1 MGIEVSATKVV
12 TVNDAHQNG
21 VDTSVE
27 ANPTHGRLK
36 GIRLTHIFSR
46 NRKGDRR
53 DDGNPLMH
61 ALKGRRGYSIMPFWE
76 QRLLTRAK
84 RILAKVSEDLQGFDH
99 CMPIPSSSPF
109 CARFAALVSAAS
121 GAPLLEPSFLCKRQV
136 GELLAEA
143 RAAPPKMRPGLKGA
157 FTSQLHAWEQMDPAS
172 IYQAKDIDVSLRQ
185 FFGAFALTGDPP
197 EVRGTRILVVDDLF
211 ASGSSLLA
219 VREILQN
226 QLGAEVACVC
236 FLSGV

>member
-27 ANPTHGRLK
+27 ANPTRGRLK
-36 GIRLTHIFSR
+36 GIRLTHVFSR
-46 NRKGDRR
+46 NRKGGRR

-76 QRLLTRAK
+76 QQLLTRAEH
-84 RILAKVSEDLQGFDH
+84 ILAKASEDLQGFDH
-99 CMPIPSSSPF
+99 CMPIPSSSAF

-121 GAPLLEPSFLCKRQV
+121 GAPLLDPSFLCKRQV

-143 RAAPPKMRPGLKGA
+143 RAAPPQKC
-157 FTSQLHAWEQMDPAS
+157 
-172 IYQAKDIDVSLRQ
+172 V
-185 FFGAFALTGDPP
+185 
-197 EVRGTRILVVDDLF
+197 
-211 ASGSSLLA
+211 LA
-219 VREILQN
+219 
-226 QLGAEVACVC
+226 
-236 FLSGV
+236 